1 MTEKPA
7 PIQKLSPLVGSWTVE
22 SPQFPNIPG
31 GTATFEWIE
40 GGAYR
45 LHRSLAPDPVPD
57 SIMIVGGDD
66 DVDSAN
72 LTVLYHDSRGVSRVY
87 RTGFTDGTWRMWRDC
102 PGFNQRFTGSL
113 DDTGRTILGR
123 WETSA
128 DGSTWTLDF
137 ELIYHRTEQSSTIIS

>member
-22 SPQFPNIPG
+22 SPQFPDIPG

-40 GGAYR
+40 GGAYL

-102 PGFNQRFTGSL
+102 PRFNQRFTGSL
-113 DDTGRTILGR
+113 DDTGGR
-123 WETSA
+123 FSVGGRRPQTGQPGLWTS
-128 DGSTWTLDF
+128 S
-137 ELIYHRTEQSSTIIS
+137 